1 MDTNVTYWRTLHRKY
16 PDQIRAVGHPWLSEA
31 FNRLKYT
38 SETETLM
45 RVLDKV
51 LDEWGAEDS
60 ISIFDIGAG
69 SGYWTLLLFQLF
81 GKCGKRVRCTAL
93 DVSQDALDVLRS
105 RQPWVETV
113 CEDLKTVTPD
123 RFQSRFDLV
132 TSFYCLH
139 HLVRVSH
146 FFNAL
151 NFAARSVKSSGFLL
165 LMDPILTLPYSRFD
179 AFEFNTWKGN
189 GVPRHLYLIDDVLS
203 GHGFTRCRIVP
214 AVSFL
219 LNGPIEAKGFL
230 QYTLLRGIWSV
241 LQKVGISEK
250 LTLKSAN
257 HLLRWDRWFK
267 RKRRSYSSSV
277 CVYQKISDPT
287 LNEDCI

>member
-1 MDTNVTYWRTLHRKY
+1 MDMNVTYWRTLHRRY

-31 FNRLKYT
+31 FNRIKYT
-38 SETETLM
+38 SETETLT

-51 LDEWGAEDS
+51 LDELVAADS

-69 SGYWTLLLFQLF
+69 SGYWTLLLSQWF
-81 GKCGKRVRCTAL
+81 GTRGKRVRCTAL

-105 RQPWVETV
+105 HQPRVETV
-113 CEDLKTVTPD
+113 CADLKSVTPD
-123 RFQSRFDLV
+123 RFRGRFDLV

-139 HLVRVSH
+139 HLIRVSD

-151 NFAARSVKSSGFLL
+151 KFAAQSVKLSGFLL

-189 GVPRHLYLIDDVLS
+189 GVPRHLYLIDDALS
-203 GHGFTRCRIVP
+203 EHGFAKCRIVP

-219 LNGPIEAKGFL
+219 LNGPIEAKGFF
-230 QYTLLRGIWSV
+230 QYTLLRGIWAVIQELGS
-241 LQKVGISEK
+241 SER

-267 RKRRSYSSSV
+267 RKRLSYSSSV
-277 CVYQKISDPT
+277 CLYQKVTGPS
-287 LNEDCI
+287 LNEEEL